1 MCRGLTNKKLERQEM
16 SNPANTPEEVARL
29 KLADEYVDIKMAMMT
44 EDSEITE
51 LAYYAKQALEAESL
65 TLTAEELEDLIQ
77 AVKEYNGDEDE
88 ELDDEE
94 AE

>member
-1 MCRGLTNKKLERQEM
+1 M
-16 SNPANTPEEVARL
+16 SASLRLRSVKSSGFTPEEAARL

>member
-1 MCRGLTNKKLERQEM
+1 MN
-16 SNPANTPEEVARL
+16 NPANTPEEAERL
-29 KLADEYVDIKMAMMT
+29 KLADEYVDIKMAMMMD
-44 EDSEITE
+44 DSEITE
-51 LAYYAKQALEAESL
+51 LAYYAKQALEAESV
-65 TLTAEELEDLIQ
+65 TLTTEELEDLIQ

>member
-1 MCRGLTNKKLERQEM
+1 MND
-16 SNPANTPEEVARL
+16 PANTPEEVERL

-51 LAYYAKQALEAESL
+51 LAYYAKQALEAESV
-65 TLTAEELEDLIQ
+65 TLTAEELKDLIQ
-77 AVKEYNGDEDE
+77 EVKDYNGDE

>member
-1 MCRGLTNKKLERQEM
+1 M
-16 SNPANTPEEVARL
+16 SNSVNTPEEVERL

-51 LAYYAKQALEAESL
+51 LAYYAKQALEAESM
-65 TLTAEELEDLIQ
+65 TLTAEELKDLIQ
-77 AVKEYNGDEDE
+77 AVKEYNGDE